1 MKDPNDVSE
10 CIMAL
15 LFLNVNVD
23 KMDQIITIILNKLVS
38 NNIERLQLVGFIDRL
53 IQKVRVTWS
62 K

>member
-23 KMDQIITIILNKLVS
+23 KMDQIIAIILNKLVS

>member
-23 KMDQIITIILNKLVS
+23 KMDQIIAIILNKLVS

-53 IQKVRVTWS
+53 IQKVRVT
-62 K
+62 

>member
-10 CIMAL
+10 CIMTL
-15 LFLNVNVD
+15 LILNVNVD
-23 KMDQIITIILNKLVS
+23 KMHQVIPVILNKLVS